1 MGLITKG
8 IKKLLGRDEDV
19 FCLDCGGI
27 CTDIFICQ
35 NKVVIQEG
43 ALHCMEII
51 PP

>member
-1 MGLITKG
+1 MGLTIKG

-27 CTDIFICQ
+27 YTAIFIFQ

-43 ALHCMEII
+43 ALHCMDII